1 MAEYTIDKFSYGGNT
16 YKLQDNVSGYIT
28 VNDIPK
34 EIYTVKI
41 GGTVNWSE
49 VKQAY
54 EEGKVIIGVW
64 DDSGDSDGLGQY
76 SILSEIYYD
85 KNSAY
90 GTGDYMVFATLPP
103 FIDDGAIDTWIV
115 FQRWVPDNGGTWEEY
130 DRQIVSEV
138 RINGS
143 SITEWGGVANIVTNT
158 AYNSSSNKIATMTD
172 ITNAVPNNSNWVN
185 GSATGSVRTINASL
199 TIGTGAV
206 AEGVDSEAS
215 GDYSH
220 AEGYSTASGDFS
232 HSEGEET
239 EANAEAA
246 HAEGY
251 LTEASGVASHA
262 EGDGTV
268 ANGYGSHTEGSN
280 TNASGIDA
288 HAEGGSTTASGSYA
302 HAEGSNTTANHKSQ
316 HVFGEYNVLDT
327 STDPSTARGTYVEI
341 VGKGTSNNA
350 RSNARTLDWNGNE
363 TLAGKLTLGAAPTA
377 NMDAATKQYVDN
389 AMTVVTFTPDGV
401 NNNLIISIQNPSSI
415 QNGNEVNY

>member
-185 GSATGSVRTINASL
+185 GSATGSLRTVGSAAESSTY
-199 TIGTGAV
+199 TIGENAV
-206 AEGVDSEAS
+206 AEGYSTAASGDASHAEGEFTTASEANAHAEGYYTTASNYGSHAEGEYTTAGGESSHAEGYHTTAS

-220 AEGYSTASGDFS
+220 ATGWYTTASGYTS
-232 HSEGEET
+232 
-239 EANAEAA
+239 

-251 LTEASGVASHA
+251 Q
-262 EGDGTV
+262 
-268 ANGYGSHTEGSN
+268 
-280 TNASGIDA
+280 
-288 HAEGGSTTASGSYA
+288 
-302 HAEGSNTTANHKSQ
+302 TTANHKSQ

-327 STDPSTARGTYVEI
+327 STYPSTARGTYVEI
-341 VGKGTSNNA
+341 VGKGTSNSA

-389 AMTVVTFTPDGV
+389 AMTVVTFTP
-401 NNNLIISIQNPSSI
+401 NQTTNNLIISVQQPSSI
-415 QNGNEVNY
+415 TNGNEVSY